1 MRWPHVSANPTLSAE
16 GQKVWSSIEVAEES
30 TKRER
35 WHEVSAPVVA
45 HRDQPRKNTQA
56 TSKSNLL
63 FTNRKT
69 GKPLSDHLWRD
80 GPFEAMVEAELAQW
94 SEGDFNN
101 LRKIT
106 NHSGKTL
113 SWSSF
118 RHTFITLVLERR
130 MPLTTLHRTH
140 RPENSHRQ

>member
-1 MRWPHVSANPTLSAE
+1 MRWSHVSANPTLRAE
-16 GQKVWSSIEVAEES
+16 DQQVWCPIEVAVES
-30 TKRER
+30 TKTDR
-35 WHEVSAPVVA
+35 WHGFSAPVVA
-45 HRDQPRKNTQA
+45 HRDQPRTNTQP

-69 GKPLSDHLWRD
+69 GSPLSDHLWRD
-80 GPFEAMVEAELAQW
+80 GPFEAMVEAGLAQW

-101 LRKIT
+101 LRKID

-113 SWSSF
+113 SWHSF
-118 RHTFITLVLERR
+118 HHTFITLVLERG

-140 RPENSHRQ
+140 RPEDSHRQ